1 MSLTK
6 ILTTTLLVGGMM
18 FNYIVRPALAKN
30 QPVQIA
36 VIDYNSELE
45 KLDELYGKARTHGE
59 RDKISELITKYKS
72 IKLLSIGLDELER
85 SIGDVEKLENEL
97 SDIVSGNDTDNNNQG
112 NYTDNTV
119 PEPKEVYDNYVD
131 DILNPEIE
139 QSEELDIFPEE
150 TEQETQYDTQPEEEQ
165 ETQQEL
171 KEYPL
176 GVLILEDVYLDKI
189 MNIPD
194 QPKAVNPA
202 HNFCLQRDVADMIIT
217 TYACELEHGRHVEK
231 QGDTIKVKISGNV
244 SGEYC
249 LKARDNLIKALESR
263 YTTEEVQELAK
274 TNPGISILFPII
286 SPYIPLEGE

>member
-119 PEPKEVYDNYVD
+119 PEPKEVYDNYLD

-176 GVLILEDVYLDKI
+176 GVLILEDV
-189 MNIPD
+189 
-194 QPKAVNPA
+194 
-202 HNFCLQRDVADMIIT
+202 
-217 TYACELEHGRHVEK
+217 
-231 QGDTIKVKISGNV
+231 
-244 SGEYC
+244 
-249 LKARDNLIKALESR
+249 
-263 YTTEEVQELAK
+263 
-274 TNPGISILFPII
+274 
-286 SPYIPLEGE
+286 